1 MLNNLNEQIK
11 WRKWRHW
18 IFLLFIICFK
28 FDLSYFLQRNSES
41 DSVAHLLADYIF
53 DSTASDARLVTHQDI
68 VNFYKR
74 VFEYDDYMADQIS
87 RRYIEWGDV
96 NGDGALTKEG
106 KHRSH
111 TISLHY
117 QPEFWIVFI
126 SILLYFFFYNCRTDN
141 CDSKPLYIKPGT
153 TEPPPIGFGCVHF
166 CWWCQRMLFLSR
178 DPCHRVLTASFKLF
192 VLYFFANLKIA
203 SQDNAK
209 ESSFCSPQTTFAVV
223 QLFPFRTE
231 WNTRLYEANLD
242 CLDDFRKKH
251 IDISN

>member
-68 VNFYKR
+68 INFYKR

-126 SILLYFFFYNCRTDN
+126 SILLYFFFT
-141 CDSKPLYIKPGT
+141 IV
-153 TEPPPIGFGCVHF
+153 E
-166 CWWCQRMLFLSR
+166 
-178 DPCHRVLTASFKLF
+178 LT
-192 VLYFFANLKIA
+192 IA
-203 SQDNAK
+203 IRNHY
-209 ESSFCSPQTTFAVV
+209 T
-223 QLFPFRTE
+223 
-231 WNTRLYEANLD
+231 
-242 CLDDFRKKH
+242 
-251 IDISN
+251 